1 MILFATHG
9 EHDSSRIRPLMQ
21 AFGENMVH
29 LVPRYFQIQEGLVP
43 YSDDIA
49 LINTADAIVITG
61 GHVDDWTA
69 DIAMRGKENG
79 VPVFFLE
86 TSEIPTERSNPH
98 NLEDLVEH
106 AFCGSAMSK
115 LIISSDMQISDQK
128 VSVIGYPILD
138 EIQKPEKGGQDM
150 KLRSILVVVD
160 SAMKDSVRQE
170 LLALARRLRSL
181 GYYITLRIEG
191 HSILDNQ
198 NLEIPTSQETLSEDI
213 AAHDGV
219 ITTPGLISIASIAG
233 GKPVW
238 HIVAHENRENQMY
251 VPASSPISDINN
263 PEASLFAA
271 DQRNMDIIEH
281 LVGPLD
287 GKAGKRLQ
295 ALLMLSELS

>member
-1 MILFATHG
+1 MILFATQG

-21 AFGENMVH
+21 TFGENMVH
-29 LVPRYFQIQEGLVP
+29 LVPKGFQIQEGLVP
-43 YSDDIA
+43 CSDDIGF
-49 LINTADAIVITG
+49 IKTADAIIITG

-69 DIAMRGKENG
+69 DIAMRGKESG

-115 LIISSDMQISDQK
+115 LIISSNMGISDQR

-138 EIQKPEKGGQDM
+138 EIQKPEKQDQDVR
-150 KLRSILVVVD
+150 LRSILIVVD
-160 SAMKDSVRQE
+160 SAMEDSMRQE
-170 LLALARRLRSL
+170 LLALAMRLSSL
-181 GYYITLRIEG
+181 GYSVTCRIEG
-191 HSILDNQ
+191 RFILDNQ
-198 NLEIPTSQETLSEDI
+198 NLGIPVSQETLSEDI
-213 AAHDGV
+213 AAHDGI

-233 GKPVW
+233 AKPVW
-238 HIVAHENRENQMY
+238 HIAAHENKDNQMY
-251 VPASSPISDINN
+251 VPASSPISNISN

-271 DQRNMDIIEH
+271 DQRNMDIVEH
-281 LVGPLD
+281 LVGPVD